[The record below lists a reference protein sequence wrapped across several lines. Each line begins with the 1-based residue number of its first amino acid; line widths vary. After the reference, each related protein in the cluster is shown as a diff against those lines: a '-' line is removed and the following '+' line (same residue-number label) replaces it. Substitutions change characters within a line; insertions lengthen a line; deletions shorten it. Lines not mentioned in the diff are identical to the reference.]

1 MKRQIGTSAIS
12 AEEIKGEEIMSQLS
26 KSIRGRV
33 LACLAVSIFI
43 VSSIDVPGA
52 SAQAYPNRVIRIVHG
67 FASGGAADTLSRVV
81 ADGLAKQLNE
91 TVIVEAKPGA
101 GGNLASD
108 AVAKAAPDGYTLGLV
123 TGGHAISAGLYKSL
137 SYQPV
142 DSFEMIS
149 TIVYY
154 ALVVATRSDYEAK
167 TLGEL
172 IALAKAKPGSLSFGS
187 VGFGS
192 THHLAGEL
200 LKAAAGIDVLHVP
213 YRGDSQAI
221 TALLAGDVPMI
232 VGTSVLVAPQI
243 ESGAVRGLAVTSS
256 TRSALLPNVPS
267 AGEAGLKGFD
277 VRTWAGLLAP
287 KGTPP
292 GIIAQLNAAVLKSL
306 ADPGIRARLEAAI
319 GGEVRGSTPPEMR
332 ELVTSEIA
340 RWTAVIDAAKIPKL

>member
-1 MKRQIGTSAIS
+1 MPRGVHIYSLVDRRAWRLSASLPKSCHSYRSRFRIGW
-12 AEEIKGEEIMSQLS
+12 
-26 KSIRGRV
+26 
-33 LACLAVSIFI
+33 
-43 VSSIDVPGA
+43 
-52 SAQAYPNRVIRIVHG
+52 
-67 FASGGAADTLSRVV
+67 GGGHALSRRCRR
-81 ADGLAKQLNE
+81 AGGKQLNE

-213 YRGDSQAI
+213 YSRRLSGDYRAARGRCAADRWHQRACC
-221 TALLAGDVPMI
+221 AADR
-232 VGTSVLVAPQI
+232 
-243 ESGAVRGLAVTSS
+243 EWCGARP
-256 TRSALLPNVPS
+256 RRHIIDPSALLPNVPS

-292 GIIAQLNAAVLKSL
+292 GIIAQLNAAVLEVSGR
-306 ADPGIRARLEAAI
+306 PGIRARLEAAI